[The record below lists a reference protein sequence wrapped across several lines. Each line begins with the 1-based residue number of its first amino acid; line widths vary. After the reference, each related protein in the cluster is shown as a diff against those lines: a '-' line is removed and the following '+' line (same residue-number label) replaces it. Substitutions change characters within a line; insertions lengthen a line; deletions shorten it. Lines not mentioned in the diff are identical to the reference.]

1 MQPLASPGRVR
12 VSAGGASRRAAPPLP
27 VPARRGCGA
36 PWRRGGEQRPRGP
49 GAPSR
54 FREGRGASWVCGG
67 GNEAAAPRFRFRF
80 RPCRAAAGMINAILV
95 FNNHGKPRLVRFYR
109 HLVRG
114 GGLRAGGPGGAG
126 GVRGRGRSVPAG
138 GGGAAADP
146 PRHLPYGAAA
156 RRARLQLP
164 GVRQVP
170 RRPAGG
176 GCEPHGP

>member
-1 MQPLASPGRVR
+1 MRSRSSAAFPGR
-12 VSAGGASRRAAPPLP
+12 AGGFL
-27 VPARRGCGA
+27 GA
-36 PWRRGGEQRPRGP
+36 GARGGD
-49 GAPSR
+49 
-54 FREGRGASWVCGG
+54 
-67 GNEAAAPRFRFRF
+67 EAAAPRFRF

-114 GGLRAGGPGGAG
+114 GGLRAGGPGGAS
-126 GVRGRGRSVPAG
+126 GVRGRGRSVLAG

-146 PRHLPYGAAA
+146 PRRFPYGAAA

-170 RRPAGG
+170 QRPAGG
-176 GCEPHGP
+176 GCELPGP